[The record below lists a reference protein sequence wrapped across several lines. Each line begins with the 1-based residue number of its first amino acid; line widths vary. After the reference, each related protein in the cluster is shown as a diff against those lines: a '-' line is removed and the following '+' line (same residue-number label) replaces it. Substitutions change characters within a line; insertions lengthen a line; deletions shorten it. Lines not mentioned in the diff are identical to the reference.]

1 MVRIRTL
8 KDYNEAGV
16 KKAAVGAKVMTDSV
30 AVDTAFDI
38 PSQRYYASLPNL
50 YFFSLKGRK
59 SEGKRG
65 VSGGVLEVW

>member
-16 KKAAVGAKVMTDSV
+16 KKAAIGAKVMTDSV

-38 PSQRYYASLPNL
+38 PSQRYYASLV
-50 YFFSLKGRK
+50 Y
-59 SEGKRG
+59 G
-65 VSGGVLEVW
+65 VSMCVVSND